1 MLKKRLENIENYEI
15 PKEEFAFPA
24 IPDGSI
30 AAYTFSLSD
39 GVRWRVSS
47 PVVRDS
53 NVGYM
58 YMELIYLDFYNL
70 VILQLFTNLLPF
82 CTSDLIIRMHCV

>member
-1 MLKKRLENIENYEI
+1 MVLCSAYFQVTKYQKMLKKRLENIENYEI

-47 PVVRDS
+47 SVVHNCRGHS
-53 NVGYM
+53 
-58 YMELIYLDFYNL
+58 
-70 VILQLFTNLLPF
+70 
-82 CTSDLIIRMHCV
+82 